1 MCICICASVYTYV
14 YVFVSM
20 YLWIYI
26 CLYVSVCENW
36 YVWLCLQMNSWPP
49 CAYEWTVAGG
59 HPQQGQELW
68 EQLLE
73 DALETN
79 QKDIDFN
86 VSQRASAFSL
96 YEGNQSWLASPGNP
110 FIEGTARTSNFLEIE
125 SLSIPTFQRALMN
138 AEEESFQNSYGNRD
152 PLSGMFC
159 LIVSEIMD

>member
-1 MCICICASVYTYV
+1 M
-14 YVFVSM
+14 
-20 YLWIYI
+20 
-26 CLYVSVCENW
+26 
-36 YVWLCLQMNSWPP
+36 
-49 CAYEWTVAGG
+49 
-59 HPQQGQELW
+59 
-68 EQLLE
+68 E